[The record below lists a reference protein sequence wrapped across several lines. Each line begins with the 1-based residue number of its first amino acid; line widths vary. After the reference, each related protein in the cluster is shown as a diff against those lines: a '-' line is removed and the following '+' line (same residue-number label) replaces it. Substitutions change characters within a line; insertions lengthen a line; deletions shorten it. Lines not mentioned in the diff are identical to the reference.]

1 MDGLHPLPEESRPP
15 RPRDP
20 VEHRQ
25 EAERLLDRRADLAI
39 AHALLAIAGELA
51 QIRRQLG
58 KR

>member
-1 MDGLHPLPEESRPP
+1 MAGEQPRPPLPREPL
-15 RPRDP
+15 
-20 VEHRQ
+20 EHRQ
-25 EAERLLDRRADLAI
+25 EAERLLDRRADLAV